1 VNAGEHPTTGPA
13 GHPAPASAGAD
24 STGAPLLEVRH
35 LMRSYPGVVAVG
47 DFSMT
52 LESGEILGLVGPNG
66 AGKSTVIKM
75 LAGAVRPEAGEILLA
90 GREVEISGPLS
101 AAAQGLSFV
110 HQELTDVPNLTVA
123 ENVLLGLRYPHV
135 GPFVNRRAMYAR
147 AREILTRELSV
158 DIDPAAEEGHLSV
171 AQRRLVMIA
180 RGLATEAKVL
190 TLDEPTASLT
200 DEEIRHLHEVIRRVV
215 AGGTSVIYVSHRLD
229 EIFSLTQRV
238 VVMRGGYKVTDVPTA
253 SLDRAQ
259 LIDHITGVAAETR
272 EQITEQA
279 SRVHAKDSEAVGE
292 ELLRVEGMTRAGVI
306 DDASFTLH
314 RGEILGIAGLVGA
327 GRTELMRMIYG
338 ADPRDAGDI
347 YINGE
352 KVRIRN
358 PRDALKAGIVLSPEE
373 RRTQGMV
380 VDFTIRENVTLPVL
394 SRYRRVRGLPFPRVG
409 RERRR
414 TRELIEELSIK
425 APSDAFPVK
434 QLSGG
439 NQQKVVLAKWIEHGA
454 EVFIFDEPTHGIDV
468 GGKLDVYAI
477 MSRLASEGK
486 GVIFISSEFEEL
498 AEVCRRVEVI
508 VEGRFVS
515 ELSDDEVTVQNLISA
530 CYAEAA
536 PVAPVVGAAEA
547 GEAATA

>member
-1 VNAGEHPTTGPA
+1 VTAGEHPGRGPA
-13 GHPAPASAGAD
+13 GDPAPASTGVEV
-24 STGAPLLEVRH
+24 TGAPLLEVRH

-52 LESGEILGLVGPNG
+52 LQSGEILGLVGPNG

-158 DIDPAAEEGHLSV
+158 DIDPAAEEGHLSI

-180 RGLATEAKVL
+180 RGLATKAKVL

-229 EIFSLTQRV
+229 EIFSLTERV

-253 SLDRAQ
+253 TLDRGQ
-259 LIDHITGVAAETR
+259 LVDHITGVAAETR

-454 EVFIFDEPTHGIDV
+454 KVFIFDEPTHGIDV

-536 PVAPVVGAAEA
+536 PVAPVVEATEA

>member
-1 VNAGEHPTTGPA
+1 VSEAGQAPGRGPGAPTTAGDPA
-13 GHPAPASAGAD
+13 GAPV
-24 STGAPLLEVRH
+24 LEVRH
-35 LMRSYPGVVAVG
+35 LMRSYPGVLAVG
-47 DFSMT
+47 DFSMS
-52 LESGEILGLVGPNG
+52 LEPGQILGLVGPNG

-75 LAGAVRPEAGEILLA
+75 LAGAVKPEAGEILL
-90 GREVEISGPLS
+90 GGEPVEIAGPLD
-101 AAAQGLSFV
+101 AAARGLSFV

-123 ENVLLGLRYPHV
+123 ENVLLGLHYPHV

-158 DIDPAAEEGHLSV
+158 DIDPAAEEGRLSV

-180 RGLATEAKVL
+180 RGLATDAKVL

-200 DEEIRHLHEVIRRVV
+200 NEEITHLHDVIRRVV
-215 AGGTSVIYVSHRLD
+215 ASGTSVIYVSHRLD
-229 EIFSLTQRV
+229 EIFSLTERV
-238 VVMRGGYKVTDVPTA
+238 VVMRGGYKVTDVATA

-259 LIDHITGVAAETR
+259 LVDHITGVAAETR
-272 EQITEQA
+272 EKITEQA
-279 SRVHAKDSEAVGE
+279 ARVHAKHDGQVGE
-292 ELLRVEGMTRAGVI
+292 ELLRVDGMTRAGVVE
-306 DDASFTLH
+306 DASFAVH

-327 GRTELMRMIYG
+327 GRTELMRMVYG
-338 ADPRDAGDI
+338 ADPRDAGDVFVK
-347 YINGE
+347 GE

-394 SRYRRVRGLPFPRVG
+394 SRYRRLRGLPFPRVG

-414 TRELIEELSIK
+414 TRELIEELNIK
-425 APSDAFPVK
+425 APGEDFPVK

-468 GGKLDVYAI
+468 GGKLDVYGI
-477 MSRLASEGK
+477 MSRLAAEGK

-498 AEVCRRVEVI
+498 AEVCSRVGVI

-515 ELSDDEVTVQNLISA
+515 ELSGDEVTVENLISA

-536 PVAPVVGAAEA
+536 PVAPVV
-547 GEAATA
+547 TAPA

>member
-1 VNAGEHPTTGPA
+1 VNAGEHPTTDPA
-13 GHPAPASAGAD
+13 HDPAPASAGVD
-24 STGAPLLEVRH
+24 SIGAPLLEVRH

-52 LESGEILGLVGPNG
+52 LEAGEILGLVGPNG

-180 RGLATEAKVL
+180 RGLATEATVL

-215 AGGTSVIYVSHRLD
+215 ARGTSVIYVSHRLD

-253 SLDRAQ
+253 SLDRGQ

-279 SRVHAKDSEAVGE
+279 SRVHAKHSEAVGE

-347 YINGE
+347 YVQGE

-536 PVAPVVGAAEA
+536 PVAPVVEAAEA

>member
-1 VNAGEHPTTGPA
+1 MTDAA
-13 GHPAPASAGAD
+13 APQ
-24 STGAPLLEVRH
+24 TPVLEVRH
-35 LMRSYPGVVAVG
+35 LMRSYPGVLAVG
-47 DFSMT
+47 DVS
-52 LESGEILGLVGPNG
+52 LSLGAGEILGLVGPNG

-75 LAGAVRPEAGEILLA
+75 LAGAVRPERGEILLGGEQIDIA
-90 GREVEISGPLS
+90 GPLD
-101 AAAQGLSFV
+101 ATARGLSFV

-123 ENVLLGLRYPHV
+123 ENVLLGLRYPRM

-147 AREILTRELSV
+147 AREILTRDLQV
-158 DIDPAAEEGHLSV
+158 DIDPKVEEGRLSV

-180 RGLATEAKVL
+180 RGLATKAKVL

-200 DEEIRHLHEVIRRVV
+200 NEEIGHLHEVIRRVV
-215 AGGTSVIYVSHRLD
+215 ARGTPVIYVSHRLD
-229 EIFSLTQRV
+229 EIFSLTNRV
-238 VVMRGGYKVTDVPTA
+238 VVMRAGYKVADVATA
-253 SLDRAQ
+253 SLDRAT
-259 LIDHITGVAAETR
+259 LVNHITGVGADTR
-272 EQITEQA
+272 EKVSEQA
-279 SRVHAKDSEAVGE
+279 SRVHAKHDGQVGE
-292 ELLRVEGMTRAGVI
+292 ELLRVEGLTRAGVVA
-306 DDASFTLH
+306 DASFAVH

-327 GRTELMRMIYG
+327 GRTELVRMIYG
-338 ADPRDAGDI
+338 ADPRDSGDI
-347 YINGE
+347 YVKGE
-352 KVRIRN
+352 KTRIRN
-358 PRDALKAGIVLSPEE
+358 PRDALRAGIVLSPEE

-394 SRYRRVRGLPFPRVG
+394 RRYRRLPGLPFPRVG
-409 RERRR
+409 RERAR

-477 MSRLASEGK
+477 MSRLAASGK

-498 AEVCRRVEVI
+498 AEVCRRVEI
-508 VEGRFVS
+508 ICEGRIVS
-515 ELSDDEVTVQNLISA
+515 ELNDDEVTVANLISA

-536 PVAPVVGAAEA
+536 PVAPVAEVT
-547 GEAATA
+547 ATATS